1 VPFLRVPLTC
11 AKGRP
16 EKSGP
21 GKPGP
26 RKWGSRKLYRLFFFY
41 FEDGPLVPLGE
52 AAGGQGV
59 PLGETPAEFRWLLPE
74 VEGDEPELDE
84 PGLEDP
90 ELVEPDEPVFGLDEP
105 VVPAVPGNV
114 PHGEPL
120 GLVPGVFV
128 VFGFTVEG

>member
-1 VPFLRVPLTC
+1 LCALTC
-11 AKGRP
+11 AKPDP

-21 GKPGP
+21 GKPDP
-26 RKWGSRKLYRLFFFY
+26 RKWGSSETLSTVFSY
-41 FEDGPLVPLGE
+41 FEDGPLVPLGD

-59 PLGETPAEFRWLLPE
+59 PLGDTPAEFPWLLPE
-74 VEGDEPELDE
+74 VEGDEPEL
-84 PGLEDP
+84 EDP
-90 ELVEPDEPVFGLDEP
+90 ELVEPEGDEPVFGLDEP
-105 VVPAVPGNV
+105 VVPVVPGNV